1 MAMRVGLLIALI
13 RDFESLIETIG
24 GSSQLSDVRE
34 FRHVLDMHEGSTVAQ
49 LAGKLAKGRE
59 RCQGNTVSAP
69 IRDLQNIFAKL
80 QTLLI
85 TANSK
90 KAADDI
96 GVLINILDGCDH
108 PSVRHFAE
116 QAKCWIA
123 NPSKTNAR
131 PPKEIKSEIRLGQ
144 GVRMELVRNYADAL
158 RHASEDNAAFDRAIS
173 SMTADKK
180 VRAQEMREIAKA
192 YLGYEI
198 AKKKGR
204 ADAFKAIV
212 DRQALNARQDARG
225 RSLDRLKP
233 W

>member
-1 MAMRVGLLIALI
+1 MLVGSLIALL
-13 RDFESLIETIG
+13 RDFEALVETLG
-24 GSSQLSDVRE
+24 GSSQLSDIRE
-34 FRHVLDMHEGSTVAQ
+34 FRQLLDAHEGSTVAQ

-59 RCQGNTVSAP
+59 RHQGRTVSTP

-80 QTLLI
+80 QTVLI
-85 TANSK
+85 SANGK

-96 GVLINILDGCDH
+96 AALIHILDGCDH
-108 PSVRHFAE
+108 ASVRQFTE
-116 QAKCWIA
+116 QAKSWIA
-123 NPSKTNAR
+123 NSSKTKLR
-131 PPKEIKSEIRLGQ
+131 PLKEIKRKTGSGE

-158 RHASEDNAAFDRAIS
+158 SQASEDNAAFDRAIS

-204 ADAFKAIV
+204 ADALKAIV

-225 RSLDRLKP
+225 RSLDRLKS